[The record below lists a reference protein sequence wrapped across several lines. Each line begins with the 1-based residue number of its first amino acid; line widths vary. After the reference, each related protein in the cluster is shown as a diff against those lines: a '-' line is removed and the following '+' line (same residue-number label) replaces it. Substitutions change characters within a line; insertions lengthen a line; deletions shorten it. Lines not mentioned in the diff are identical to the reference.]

1 MARAKSTKQ
10 NIKQSNEFDI
20 YDDKPHFD
28 RYEPPVPITENHKR
42 YHQLL
47 KDSNKK
53 IVIADG
59 YAGTSKSIS
68 AIYFAC
74 NHVLNH
80 EARGIVL
87 VKEMS
92 DDVGYLKGDLEE
104 KYLPKVKQLLKYI
117 ECFLQCDYHTLLS
130 NNTVIIQPL
139 SYLQGMDYTGYIM
152 IVDEAELITPEMMY
166 CICSRGAN
174 RIFIN
179 GDTSPL
185 QANNK
190 LAKAGQ
196 SGLSFLMECMQGSK
210 SLGKVTMDSEDD
222 IVRDPYI
229 KEIILTMQPKLEEF
243 KARKNK
249 KGK

>member
-1 MARAKSTKQ
+1 MAKSKK
-10 NIKQSNEFDI
+10 NKSNADFTEYDFKPH
-20 YDDKPHFD
+20 YDD
-28 RYEPPVPITENHKR
+28 YEPPIPITENHKR
-42 YHQLL
+42 YHNLL
-47 KDSNKK
+47 KDNSKK

-68 AIYFAC
+68 AIYYAC
-74 NHVLNH
+74 NHVLNQ
-80 EARGIVL
+80 EAKGIVL

-104 KYLPKVKQLLKYI
+104 KYLPKVRQLLKYI
-117 ECFLQCDYHTLLS
+117 ECFLQCDYSTLL
-130 NNTVIIQPL
+130 NKGVVVIQPL
-139 SYLQGMDYTGYIM
+139 SYLQGMDYTGFIM
-152 IVDEAELITPEMMY
+152 CVDEAELITPEMMY

-196 SGLSFLMECMQGSK
+196 SGLSFLMECMSGSK
-210 SLGKVTMDSEDD
+210 TIGKVTMDSPDD

-229 KEIILTMQPKLEEF
+229 KEVILTMQPKLEEF
-243 KARKNK
+243 KNK
-249 KGK
+249 KKNGK

>member
-1 MARAKSTKQ
+1 MAKAKSTKQ
-10 NIKQSNEFDI
+10 NSKQDADFNF
-20 YDDKPHFD
+20 YDDKPHYD
-28 RYEPPVPITENHKR
+28 RYDPPEPITENHKR

-47 KDSNKK
+47 RDINKK

-59 YAGTSKSIS
+59 YAGSSKSIS

-74 NHVLNH
+74 GHVLRH

-117 ECFLQCDYHTLLS
+117 ECFMQCDYRTLLA
-130 NNTVIIQPL
+130 NETVIIQPL

-152 IVDEAELITPEMMY
+152 CVDEAELITPEMMY

-196 SGLSFLMECMQGSK
+196 SGLSFLMECMKGSK
-210 SLGKVTMDSEDD
+210 TIGKVTMDSEDD

-229 KEIILTMQPKLEEF
+229 KEVIITMQPKLEEF
-243 KARKNK
+243 KARKKGNK
-249 KGK
+249 

>member
-1 MARAKSTKQ
+1 MARTK
-10 NIKQSNEFDI
+10 KTKAPPLTFDE

-28 RYEPPVPITENHKR
+28 RYEPPVPITDNHKR

-47 KDSNKK
+47 KDNNKK

-117 ECFLQCDYHTLLS
+117 ECFLQCDYHTLL
-130 NNTVIIQPL
+130 NNDTVIIQPL
-139 SYLQGMDYTGYIM
+139 SYLQGMDYTGYVM

-179 GDTSPL
+179 GDTCPL

-196 SGLSFLMECMQGSK
+196 SGLSFLMECMKGSK
-210 SLGKVTMDSEDD
+210 TIGKVTMDSADD

-229 KEIILTMQPKLEEF
+229 KEVILTMQPKLEEF
-243 KARKNK
+243 KARKNN

>member
-1 MARAKSTKQ
+1 MAKTKKSKVTLR
-10 NIKQSNEFDI
+10 
-20 YDDKPHFD
+20 YDDCEQKPYYD
-28 RYEPPVPITENHKR
+28 RYEPPAPITDNHKR

-47 KDSNKK
+47 KSKDKK

-68 AIYFAC
+68 ALYYAC

-92 DDVGYLKGDLEE
+92 DDVGYLKGDLED

-117 ECFLQCDYHTLLS
+117 ECFMQCDYTTLLQ
-130 NNTVIIQPL
+130 NEVVIIQPL
-139 SYLQGMDYTGYIM
+139 SYLQGMDYTGYVM
-152 IVDEAELITPEMMY
+152 VVDEAELITPEMMY
-166 CICSRGAN
+166 CICSRGSY

-185 QANNK
+185 QANSK

-196 SGLSFLMECMQGSK
+196 SGLSFLMECMHGSK
-210 SLGKVTMDSEDD
+210 TIGKVTMDSEDD

-229 KEIILTMQPKLEEF
+229 KEIIMTMQPKLEEF
-243 KARKNK
+243 KLRKKNNK
-249 KGK
+249 

>member
-1 MARAKSTKQ
+1 MAKTKKTKT
-10 NIKQSNEFDI
+10 NLD
-20 YDDKPHFD
+20 YDDCEQKPYYD

-47 KDSNKK
+47 KSKDKK

-68 AIYFAC
+68 ALYYAC

-92 DDVGYLKGDLEE
+92 DDVGYLKGDLED

-117 ECFLQCDYHTLLS
+117 ECFMQCDYTTLLQ
-130 NNTVIIQPL
+130 NEVVIIQPL
-139 SYLQGMDYTGYIM
+139 SYLQGMDYTGYVM
-152 IVDEAELITPEMMY
+152 VVDEAELITPEMMY
-166 CICSRGAN
+166 CICSRGSY

-185 QANNK
+185 QANSK

-210 SLGKVTMDSEDD
+210 TIGKVTMDSEDD

-229 KEIILTMQPKLEEF
+229 KEIIMTMQPKLEEF
-243 KARKNK
+243 KLRKKNNK
-249 KGK
+249 

>member
-1 MARAKSTKQ
+1 MAKPKKTKVNLEYADYEQ
-10 NIKQSNEFDI
+10 
-20 YDDKPHFD
+20 KPHYD

-47 KDSNKK
+47 KSKDKK

-59 YAGTSKSIS
+59 YAGTSKTIS
-68 AIYFAC
+68 AIYYAC
-74 NHVLNH
+74 NHVLKH

-92 DDVGYLKGDLEE
+92 DGVGYLKGDIEE
-104 KYLPKVKQLLKYI
+104 KYFPKVKQLLKYI
-117 ECFLQCDYHTLLS
+117 ECFMQCDYSTLLADE
-130 NNTVIIQPL
+130 TVIIQPL
-139 SYLQGMDYTGYIM
+139 SYLQGMDYTGYVM
-152 IVDEAELITPEMMY
+152 VVDEAELITPEMIY
-166 CICSRGAN
+166 CICSRGSY

-185 QANNK
+185 QANSK

-210 SLGKVTMDSEDD
+210 TIGKVTMDSEDD

-229 KEIILTMQPKLEEF
+229 KDIIINMQPKLEEF
-243 KARKNK
+243 KRKK
-249 KGK
+249 